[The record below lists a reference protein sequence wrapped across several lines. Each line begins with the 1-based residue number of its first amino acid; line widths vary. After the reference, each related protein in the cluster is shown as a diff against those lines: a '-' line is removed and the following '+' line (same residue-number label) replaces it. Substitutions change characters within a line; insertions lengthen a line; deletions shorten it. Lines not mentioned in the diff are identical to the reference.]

1 MIVDV
6 GYFAQSLLE
15 QDEVKEFIA
24 INVGHIC
31 LRSVVML
38 ASHLLRHVR
47 DAYSEES
54 EDLDQN
60 LRKDRASVF
69 LEIWEE
75 SVYPVLKSPKNQQW
89 AERWRG
95 GHITNYAI

>member
-6 GYFAQSLLE
+6 DYFAQFLLK

-24 INVGHIC
+24 INVDRIWF
-31 LRSVVML
+31 RSVVML

-47 DAYSEES
+47 DAYLEES
-54 EDLDQN
+54 EELDQD
-60 LRKDRASVF
+60 LGKDRARVF

-75 SVYPVLKSPKNQQW
+75 SVYPVLKSPRNQQW

-95 GHITNYAI
+95 GHITNHAI